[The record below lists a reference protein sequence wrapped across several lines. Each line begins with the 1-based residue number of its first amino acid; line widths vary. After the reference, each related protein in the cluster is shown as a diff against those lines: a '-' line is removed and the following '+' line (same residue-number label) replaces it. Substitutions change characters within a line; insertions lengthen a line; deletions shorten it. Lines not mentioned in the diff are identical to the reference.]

1 MSKIQICNRALSTYL
16 GVARINSLTE
26 STPAAEQ
33 CDLHY
38 DDTVRSLL
46 EMDEW
51 IFATGRKTLAEV
63 TNDRTDEWAYKYA
76 NPSSLLLIRWVN
88 DPEIARMQILAD
100 GSADSDREMIE
111 GFIYSDVQYAV
122 CEYTKLVTDPTIF
135 PQYFADAVSAAL
147 AASIAMPLT
156 ESLTRAKNASNV
168 AEQKFEAAM
177 VMNERQAPAA
187 PSRSLPDWTTD
198 RGVS

>member
-122 CEYTKLVTDPTIF
+122 CEYTKLISDPTVF

-177 VMNERQAPAA
+177 VMNERQSPAA
-187 PSRSLPDWTTD
+187 PSRSLPDWTTE